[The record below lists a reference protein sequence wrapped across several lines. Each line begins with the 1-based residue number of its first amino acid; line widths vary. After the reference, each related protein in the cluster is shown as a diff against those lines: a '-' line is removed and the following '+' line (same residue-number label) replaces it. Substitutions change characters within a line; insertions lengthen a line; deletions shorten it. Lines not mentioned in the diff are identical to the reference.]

1 MVTSKLNCQ
10 FIGEYFFQTEPRVED
25 DEVSVKTGDE
35 EDPGY
40 PVLSS
45 KTETNSTTS
54 SSLLS
59 SVGVQNNL
67 HRVFPGDRSGQEED

>member
-1 MVTSKLNCQ
+1 MSVYLR
-10 FIGEYFFQTEPRVED
+10 IFFQTEPRVQD
-25 DEVSVKTGDE
+25 DEVSVETGDE

-45 KTETNSTTS
+45 ETETNSTTS

-67 HRVFPGDRSGQEED
+67 HRVFPGDRSDQEEN